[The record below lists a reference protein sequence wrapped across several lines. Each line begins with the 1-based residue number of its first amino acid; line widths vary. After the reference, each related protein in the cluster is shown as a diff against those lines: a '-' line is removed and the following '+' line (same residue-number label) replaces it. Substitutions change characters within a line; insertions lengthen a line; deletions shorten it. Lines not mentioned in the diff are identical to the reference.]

1 MPGSGHGL
9 YSSKL
14 GWKILF
20 GDGSLS
26 NQDAVPGEVLQASGF
41 GLVLFGIFLNC
52 LDYGKKNT

>member
-1 MPGSGHGL
+1 MVGL
-9 YSSKL
+9 YSAKL
-14 GWKILF
+14 VWKILF

-26 NQDAVPGEVLQASGF
+26 KQDAVPGEVLQASGF